1 MSDDPARPR
10 AISLEPGDEGKAP
23 QGARAYRLEE
33 DGKARS
39 GEGARVAIEAS
50 PELEVK
56 QVVDLAAEDKGNG
69 FFSWSSLFWSA
80 VTLLVGAYL
89 ADGVHA
95 LYLSMEKASPW
106 LGQAILG
113 LIGIVV
119 LGILVFLARELLAI
133 LRMRKVGKLRAR
145 ALELIAT
152 PEREPV
158 RAFLRDLSSFYAR
171 DPGATAGRAEI
182 ARVLDEIH
190 DPATLLGIAE
200 RALLAPKDD
209 LARAAIA
216 AAAQRVSVVTAL
228 SPRAIVD
235 VGFVLVQSFGLIRRL
250 SSIYGGR
257 ASGFGLLRLAA
268 RVLSHLTVTGGMA
281 VADSFLSQVLGAGLA
296 ARLSAKLG
304 EGVLNGI
311 LTARV
316 GIAAADVCRP
326 LPFHENTPILLSEV
340 VSISLTQNKV
350 AENTAA

>member
-1 MSDDPARPR
+1 MSNDPAKPR
-10 AISLEPGDEGKAP
+10 AVSFEPREPASP
-23 QGARAYRLEE
+23 RGARAYRLEE
-33 DGKARS
+33 GGGAKS
-39 GEGARVAIEAS
+39 GEGARVPIETS
-50 PELEVK
+50 LDEEVK
-56 QVVDLAAEDKGNG
+56 QVVDLAAEDRVSGI
-69 FFSWSSLFWSA
+69 FSWSSLFWSA
-80 VTLLVGAYL
+80 LTLLVGAYL
-89 ADGVHA
+89 ADGVYA
-95 LYLSMEKASPW
+95 FYLSMEKASPW
-106 LGQAILG
+106 IGQAVLG

-119 LGILVFLARELLAI
+119 LGVAVFLFRELFAI
-133 LRMRKVGKLRAR
+133 LRMRKVGKLRTR
-145 ALELIAT
+145 ALDLIAA
-152 PEREPV
+152 PEREAV
-158 RAFLRDLSSFYAR
+158 RDFLRDLSAFYAR

-228 SPRAIVD
+228 SPRAIID
-235 VGFVLVQSFGLIRRL
+235 VGFVLAQSFGLIRRL
-250 SSIYGGR
+250 SMIYGGR
-257 ASGFGLLRLAA
+257 ASGLGLFRLAA

-281 VADSFLSQVLGAGLA
+281 VADSFLSQVLGAGIA

-316 GIAAADVCRP
+316 GIAASDVCRP
-326 LPFHENTPILLSEV
+326 LPFHENSSILLSEV
-340 VSISLTQNKV
+340 VSISITQNKV

>member
-1 MSDDPARPR
+1 MSDDPTKPR
-10 AISLEPGDEGKAP
+10 AIPLGADERAP
-23 QGARAYRLEE
+23 RRGARAYQIDEE
-33 DGKARS
+33 GQATS
-39 GEGARVAIEAS
+39 GEGARVTIEAS
-50 PELEVK
+50 PDMEVQ
-56 QVVDLAAEDKGNG
+56 QVVDLAAEDRGTG

-89 ADGVHA
+89 ADGVYA
-95 LYLSMEKASPW
+95 FYLSMEKASPW
-106 LGQAILG
+106 IGQAVLA
-113 LIGIVV
+113 LVAIVV
-119 LGILVFLARELLAI
+119 AGLAVFLLKELFAI
-133 LRMRKVGKLRAR
+133 LRMRKVGRLRAR
-145 ALELIAT
+145 ALELAAM
-152 PEREPV
+152 PERAAV
-158 RAFLRDLSSFYAR
+158 RGFLADLSSFYAR
-171 DPGATAGRAEI
+171 DPGAAAGRAEI
-182 ARVLDEIH
+182 TRVLDEIH

-228 SPRAIVD
+228 SPRAIID

-257 ASGFGLLRLAA
+257 ASGFGLIRLAA

-281 VADSFLSQVLGAGLA
+281 VADSFLSQVLGAGIA

-316 GIAAADVCRP
+316 GIAAVDVCRP
-326 LPFHENTPILLSEV
+326 LPFHENAPIMLSEV
-340 VSISLTQNKV
+340 VSISLTQARA
-350 AENTAA
+350 AENTAG